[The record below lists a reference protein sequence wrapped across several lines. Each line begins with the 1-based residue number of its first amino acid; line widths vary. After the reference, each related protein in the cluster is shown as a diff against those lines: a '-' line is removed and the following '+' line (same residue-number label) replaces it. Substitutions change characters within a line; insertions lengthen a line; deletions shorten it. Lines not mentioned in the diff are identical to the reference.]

1 MTIGRENFMK
11 KVLISLALLIPFLT
25 GCANIDT
32 NVTINDDKSGYVVT
46 SLTYKGDLSDRD
58 NILSAKIAE
67 GYESFLD
74 SKYKVE
80 KAFGANL
87 STITASKSVKNLEN
101 DDLDLSSL
109 GFVSQLPDKK
119 FIQIKKSFLLTSF
132 NVDCVY
138 DNSSRAEDFKNLE
151 PVAAQK
157 SEDVKQSG
165 SEYYHK
171 YGDASELESAFD
183 SDEEFAKNLD
193 EDTKQAIADS
203 VTEGKNEQQAAK
215 SENAE
220 FSNTFSI
227 KVPSIAS
234 YNNADSISGNVYTW
248 NLKDDGTTEIKLQYV
263 QYSGFA
269 IAFMLLLGVLL
280 LVVLA
285 GRILKRDSQ
294 KRIDNVDNIV

>member
-1 MTIGRENFMK
+1 MK
-11 KVLISLALLIPFLT
+11 KFLISLALLVPFLT

-32 NVTINDDKSGYVVT
+32 NVTINDDKSGQVVT
-46 SLTYKGDLSDRD
+46 SLTYRGDLSDGD
-58 NILSAKIAE
+58 NLLSTKITE
-67 GYESFLD
+67 GFQSFLD
-74 SKYKVE
+74 PKYKVE

-87 STITASKSVKNLEN
+87 STITASKSVKNLSNE
-101 DDLDLSSL
+101 DLDLSSL

-138 DNSSRAEDFKNLE
+138 DNSS
-151 PVAAQK
+151 K
-157 SEDVKQSG
+157 SEQFKVIDQPVEVLKVENEPPSG

-171 YGDASELESAFD
+171 YGDDSELESSFD
-183 SDEEFAKNLD
+183 SEEEFAKNLD
-193 EDTKQAIADS
+193 EDTKRAITDS
-203 VTEGKNEQQAAK
+203 VTEDKNEQQVEKSKDAK
-215 SENAE
+215 

-248 NLKDDGTTEIKLQYV
+248 NLKDDEPTEIKLQYV

-269 IAFMLLLGVLL
+269 IAFMILLGVLL

>member
-1 MTIGRENFMK
+1 MK
-11 KVLISLALLIPFLT
+11 KVLISLALLVPFLT

-32 NVTINDDKSGYVVT
+32 NVTINDDKSGQVVT
-46 SLTYKGDLSDRD
+46 SLTYQGDLSDS
-58 NILSAKIAE
+58 NNLLSAKIAE
-67 GYESFLD
+67 SYESFLD

-80 KAFGANL
+80 KAYGANL
-87 STITASKSVKNLEN
+87 STITASKSVKNLAY

-109 GFVSQLPDKK
+109 GFVSNLPDKK

-138 DNSSRAEDFKNLE
+138 DNSSKVDEFKAVENSA
-151 PVAAQK
+151 VAQGTD
-157 SEDVKQSG
+157 SEKPSG

-171 YGDASELESAFD
+171 YGDPSELESSYD
-183 SDEEFAKNLD
+183 RDEEFAKNLD
-193 EDTKQAIADS
+193 EDTKQAIDNSLKEEDTESQDVKAAD
-203 VTEGKNEQQAAK
+203 TQ
-215 SENAE
+215 

-234 YNNADSISGNVYTW
+234 YNNADSISGNIYTW
-248 NLKDDGTTEIKLQYV
+248 NLRNDKPTEIKLQYV

-269 IAFMLLLGVLL
+269 IAFMILLGVFL

>member
-1 MTIGRENFMK
+1 MK
-11 KVLISLALLIPFLT
+11 KVLISLALLVPFLT

-32 NVTINDDKSGYVVT
+32 NVTINDDKSGQVVT
-46 SLTYKGDLSDRD
+46 SLTYQGDLSDS
-58 NILSAKIAE
+58 NNLLSAKIAE

-80 KAFGANL
+80 KAYGANL
-87 STITASKSVKNLEN
+87 STITASKSVRNLAH

-109 GFVSQLPDKK
+109 GFVSNLPDKK

-138 DNSSRAEDFKNLE
+138 DNSSKKDEFNAVESVAVKDTDAEK
-151 PVAAQK
+151 P
-157 SEDVKQSG
+157 SG

-171 YGDASELESAFD
+171 YGDPSELESSFD
-183 SDEEFAKNLD
+183 KDEEFAKNLD
-193 EDTKQAIADS
+193 DDTKQSINDS
-203 VTEGKNEQQAAK
+203 VKEENTESQDVK
-215 SENAE
+215 SVDTQ

-248 NLKDDGTTEIKLQYV
+248 NLKNDGPTEIKLQYV

-269 IAFMLLLGVLL
+269 IAFMILLGVLL
-280 LVVLA
+280 LVILA
-285 GRILKRDSQ
+285 ERILKRDSQ